1 MGNTPASGKSMPE
14 DCGPDGVKRGK
25 VRDGESAN
33 CSEAWDGKKEIVPL
47 NSKGYL
53 KDAAGQA

>member
-1 MGNTPASGKSMPE
+1 MGNTPASGKTMPL
-14 DCGPDGVKRGK
+14 DCGPTGVKRGK

-33 CSEAWDGKKEIVPL
+33 CAELYDGKKEIVPL
-47 NSKGYL
+47 NGGGFL